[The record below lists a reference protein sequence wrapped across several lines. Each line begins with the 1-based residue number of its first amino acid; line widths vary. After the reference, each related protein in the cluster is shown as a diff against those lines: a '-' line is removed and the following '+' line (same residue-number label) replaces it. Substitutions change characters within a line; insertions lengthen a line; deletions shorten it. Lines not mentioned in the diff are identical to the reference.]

1 MTPTKKIFIA
11 GHNGMVG
18 SAIKR
23 KLHNKKNIKILT
35 SSKENLNLLNQA
47 SVEKYFCEYRPD
59 QVYVAAAKVGGIFAN
74 NEYPAEFIY
83 QNIMMQTN
91 IIHSA
96 YKAGISSLLF
106 LGSSC
111 IYPKNSP
118 QPISEKNLLNGYLEA
133 TNEPYAIAKISG
145 IKMCESYNR
154 QYGVDFRS
162 VMPTNLYGIGDN
174 YHPIN
179 SHVIPGLIRR
189 FHEAKLNNTDV
200 VVWGSGDQSREFLY
214 VDDLA
219 DACIFVMGINKDD
232 YQNKISDMTSH
243 INIGMGHDITIRE
256 LANTIA
262 KIVGFSGNITYDTSK
277 PDGTKRKLL
286 DTSLIN
292 SFGWKAKIS
301 LEEGLKF
308 AYDDFIKNN
317 SS

>member
-1 MTPTKKIFIA
+1 MTQTKKIFIA

-23 KLHNKKNIKILT
+23 RLNSKKNIKILT

-47 SVEKYFCEYRPD
+47 SVEEYFREHRPD
-59 QVYVAAAKVGGIFAN
+59 QVYIAAAKVGGIFAN

-83 QNIMMQTN
+83 QNIMIQTN

-96 YKAGISSLLF
+96 YITGISSLLF

-111 IYPKNSP
+111 IYPKNST
-118 QPISEKNLLNGYLEA
+118 QPITEKNLLNGYLEP
-133 TNEPYAIAKISG
+133 TNEPYGIAKISG

-154 QYGVDFRS
+154 QYGVDYRS

-174 YHPIN
+174 YHPTN
-179 SHVIPGLIRR
+179 SHVIPSLIRR

-219 DACIFVMGINKDD
+219 DACIFVMEINKED

-243 INIGMGHDITIRE
+243 INIGIGQDITIRE

-262 KIVGFSGNITYDTSK
+262 KVIGFSGDISYDTSK

-292 SFGWKAKIS
+292 SYGWKAKIS

-308 AYDDFIKNN
+308 AYHDFIKNN
-317 SS
+317 SL